1 MTNSS
6 TSTST
11 STTNPTNTN
20 PTNTNPTATTGPT
33 TRATPIGNQ
42 DIPDLP
48 RKVPSRAMVVAAGLA
63 LCAGP
68 LLWAGG
74 MVTSPPQE
82 SMADADYISSLTR
95 DTTMTQVSALFL
107 HYGNLVIALGIL
119 AGPSLV
125 RGARGLRLAVAG
137 ALATALGF
145 ANVSGL
151 VLSVWWNASA
161 GTHLSSEQAVEVF
174 RGFKTGSLLPFWDG
188 TEPLSL
194 IGPLL
199 LLAGLAR
206 AGVLGWWTLA
216 LLVAGVAG
224 LMVFGAT
231 SPLVAAAFVLVG
243 FSPFALVGRRLLQRS
258 RLA

>member
-1 MTNSS
+1 M
-6 TSTST
+6 T
-11 STTNPTNTN
+11 STTTR
-20 PTNTNPTATTGPT
+20 TAPT
-33 TRATPIGNQ
+33 THAALDQGTSDHAR
-42 DIPDLP
+42 
-48 RKVPSRAMVVAAGLA
+48 RVPSRAMAVAGGLA
-63 LCAGP
+63 LVAGP

-74 MVTSPPQE
+74 MVTSPPQV
-82 SMADADYISSLTR
+82 SMADSDYISSLTR

-145 ANVSGL
+145 ANVSGM
-151 VLSVWWNASA
+151 VLSDWWNASA

-199 LLAGLAR
+199 RLAGPAR
-206 AGVLGWWTLA
+206 ARGLGWWSRGLIGTR
-216 LLVAGVAG
+216 VAGQ
-224 LMVFGAT
+224 MVFGAT
-231 SPLVAAAFVLVG
+231 SPLVAAACVLVG
-243 FSPFALVGRRLLQRS
+243 FSPFALVGLRLLQRS